1 MAKKAP
7 ILSKNYNPVGEKL
20 RRVLETAAET
30 SDAPL
35 QPKAKEP
42 AQVVEKEPSHEVVP
56 ESVNEAPAA
65 DNIVELPKQSAGAKS
80 PHKSTS
86 SKNAMTSEL
95 RCRCTKS
102 ERKKW
107 HDFAMRVTGAP
118 NQFSHVFRAMLL
130 LLEHAEKELEKQNHK
145 LEVLENP
152 SKQDPLAVTFYEQKL
167 ASFVWEALRRAG
179 RPESY

>member
-86 SKNAMTSEL
+86 SKNAIY
-95 RCRCTKS
+95 
-102 ERKKW
+102 RK
-107 HDFAMRVTGAP
+107 V
-118 NQFSHVFRAMLL
+118 
-130 LLEHAEKELEKQNHK
+130 
-145 LEVLENP
+145 
-152 SKQDPLAVTFYEQKL
+152 
-167 ASFVWEALRRAG
+167 
-179 RPESY
+179 